1 MRVESPDHGV
11 CLERTVFSN
20 AWFVCSLNRR
30 PQIAIGLQ
38 VLLGALTTGLSAAI
52 SGRKVCICGLKNTTV
67 NAENILS
74 GIYWNIVSWCV
85 YLSPCLALLT

>member
-11 CLERTVFSN
+11 CPERTVFSN
-20 AWFVCSLNRR
+20 AWFVCSPNHH

-52 SGRKVCICGLKNTTV
+52 SGRKVRRICGLKNTTV
-67 NAENILS
+67 NAEIFYQAS
-74 GIYWNIVSWCV
+74 IGISF
-85 YLSPCLALLT
+85 LGAFTSPHAWPC